1 MLRGFASL
9 ATLRNVKR
17 SLHNCKQMLIAN
29 CKQMLNT
36 SPNP

>member
-1 MLRGFASL
+1 MRVFASL

-36 SPNP
+36 LSTP

>member
-1 MLRGFASL
+1 MRGFASL
-9 ATLRNVKR
+9 ATLRNVKH

-36 SPNP
+36 RHTP